1 MTEKG
6 VKGDKEEDDEE
17 DDEEKY
23 SVPSTLLSKNV
34 NEEKWLKF

>member
-1 MTEKG
+1 M
-6 VKGDKEEDDEE
+6 KGDKEEDDEE

-34 NEEKWLKF
+34 NEEK

>member
-6 VKGDKEEDDEE
+6 VKGDKEE

-23 SVPSTLLSKNV
+23 SVPSTLLSKDV